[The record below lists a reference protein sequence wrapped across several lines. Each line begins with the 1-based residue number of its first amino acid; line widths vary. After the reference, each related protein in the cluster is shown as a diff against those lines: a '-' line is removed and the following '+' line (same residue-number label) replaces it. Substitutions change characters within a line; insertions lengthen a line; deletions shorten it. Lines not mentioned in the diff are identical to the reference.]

1 MDTTSLKFLYSTHP
15 SWCPRHNGWRVWDKF
30 SALGYNISA
39 KQPIFVG
46 ELGWFYYLKTTEI
59 DMQLCRGVGRAYR
72 AMAVVRCLARIILD
86 HAAGRQFQ
94 SDGLHLRRAITRAAP
109 PRIFSRLENC
119 CRLHLP
125 PAQLHR
131 DWAVQFPQDHPLFP
145 HCAQKSYTRAAS
157 APRTVV

>member
-15 SWCPRHNGWRVWDKF
+15 PWCPRHNGWRVWDKF

-46 ELGWFYYLKTTEI
+46 ELGWFYYLKTTDRHAI
-59 DMQLCRGVGRAYR
+59 MQRSCAYR

-94 SDGLHLRRAITRAAP
+94 SDGLHSRRAITRAAP

-119 CRLHLP
+119 CRLHLLP
-125 PAQLHR
+125 SQLHR
-131 DWAVQFPQDHPLFP
+131 DGAVQFSQNHPLLP
-145 HCAQKSYTRAAS
+145 HRALKSYIRAAS
-157 APRTVV
+157 APRTVR